1 MKRKIEY
8 LSAPENLGWLALYA
22 CIYKN
27 ISPADALKG
36 IGIKVLHKSP
46 NGNGRLLDD
55 EEYQAMMGG
64 VLR

>member
-27 ISPADALKG
+27 ISPADALKR

-55 EEYQAMMGG
+55 EEYKKMMGG
-64 VLR
+64 ELE